1 MICGVDEAGRG
12 ALVGP
17 LVIAFVCFEKK
28 GLEEISLL
36 VKKDSKQLTPSQR
49 ESLFPIIK
57 DKASNIE
64 VQKILPS
71 RIDRENINTIENETI
86 GNFVSK
92 VKPDHMF
99 VDLFE
104 HDGTRMVNELRE
116 KGAKQVT
123 AEHKADENYCV
134 VACASIIAKVTR
146 DNEIKKLAEELGFF
160 GSGYPSDE
168 RTIEFVKANYDR
180 IEPYVRKKW
189 STLAHLGLAKD
200 KKIKQGKL

>member
-12 ALVGP
+12 ALIGP

-28 GLEEISLL
+28 DLDEISK
-36 VKKDSKQLTPSQR
+36 VVRKDSKQLSPFQR
-49 ESLFPIIK
+49 KTLFKEIEA
-57 DKASNIE
+57 KAKHIE
-64 VQKILPS
+64 IQKILPS
-71 RIDRENINTIENETI
+71 RIDRENINSIENETI
-86 GNFVSK
+86 GDFVSK
-92 VKPDHMF
+92 TKPDHIF

-104 HDGTRMVNELRE
+104 HEDTRMVNYLRE
-116 KGAKQVT
+116 KGAKKVT
-123 AEHKADENYCV
+123 AEHKADENHCV

-146 DNEIKKLAEELGFF
+146 DSEIEKLAEQLGFF

-168 RTIEFVKANYDR
+168 RTIEFVKANYEK

-200 KKIKQGKL
+200 KKIRQGKL

>member
-28 GLEEISLL
+28 DLDEISK
-36 VKKDSKQLTPSQR
+36 VVTKDSKQLSPFQR
-49 ESLFPIIK
+49 KTLFKEIEA
-57 DKASNIE
+57 KAKHIE
-64 VQKILPS
+64 IQKILPS
-71 RIDRENINTIENETI
+71 RIDRENINDIENETI

-92 VKPDHMF
+92 AKPDHMF

-104 HDGTRMVNELRE
+104 HEGTRMVNDLRE
-116 KGAKQVT
+116 KGAKKVT

-134 VACASIIAKVTR
+134 VACASIMAKVTR
-146 DNEIKKLAEELGFF
+146 DNEIEKLAKELGFF
-160 GSGYPSDE
+160 GSGYPADE
-168 RTIEFVKANYDR
+168 RTIEFVKANYER

-200 KKIKQGKL
+200 KKIRQGKL

>member
-36 VKKDSKQLTPSQR
+36 VRKDSKQLSPSQR
-49 ESLFPIIK
+49 ESLFLEIEK
-57 DKASNIE
+57 KAKHIE
-64 VQKILPS
+64 IEKILPS
-71 RIDRENINTIENETI
+71 RIDKENINTMENGI
-86 GNFVSK
+86 ISDFVSK
-92 VKPDHMF
+92 AKPDHMF

-104 HDGTRMVNELRE
+104 HDGTRMVNELKE

-146 DNEIKKLAEELGFF
+146 DNEIKKLHNELGFF
-160 GSGYPSDE
+160 GSGYPADE
-168 RTIEFVKANYDR
+168 RTIEFVKANYEK

-200 KKIKQGKL
+200 KKIMQGKL